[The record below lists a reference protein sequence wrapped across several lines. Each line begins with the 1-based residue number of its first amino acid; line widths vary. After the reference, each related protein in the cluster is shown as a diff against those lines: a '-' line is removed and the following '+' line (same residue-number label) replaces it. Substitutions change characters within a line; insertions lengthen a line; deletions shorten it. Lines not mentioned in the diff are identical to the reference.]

1 VEDLD
6 FSNMAPAHAE
16 AAAHSTVQS
25 AAQSS
30 LYSPSIA
37 LAFFRSTGSLEKVP
51 GGKPIFVANEKK
63 SGGLF
68 SKGDR
73 MYLLIEGEVGLMI
86 GDRVFGAVKQGEVFG
101 ELAVIAGVPRSATA
115 MPKSNCVLLSL
126 DEKQFHAALGKSPE
140 FALMLMSIMV
150 GRLRQSIASL
160 GAAASA
166 AAGPADRSAVFDRNT
181 LAELA
186 TQFVN
191 LPPVSYPAGKV
202 IVAAGSVGA
211 SMFVVI
217 DGRVAV
223 SVNDRVVERIPP
235 GGIFGELALVDRSA
249 RAATATAETDCR
261 LLSITRNEFLT
272 LIRAKPLFGA
282 SLLKSIAERM
292 HSLAVQVAKAQA

>member
-1 VEDLD
+1 MDDLD
-6 FSNMAPAHAE
+6 FSSMAPAQAE
-16 AAAHSTVQS
+16 AAARNTVQS
-25 AAQSS
+25 AAQST
-30 LYSPSIA
+30 LYRPAIA
-37 LAFFRSTGSLEKVP
+37 LAFFRSTGSVEKVP

-86 GDRVFGAVKQGEVFG
+86 GNRFFGAVKQGDIFG
-101 ELAVIAGVPRSATA
+101 ELAVIAGLPRSATA
-115 MPKSNCVLLSL
+115 MPKTECVLISL
-126 DEKQFHAALGKSPE
+126 DEKQFHAALGKAPE

-150 GRLRQSIASL
+150 SRLRQSIAAL
-160 GAAASA
+160 GATAPA
-166 AAGPADRSAVFDRNT
+166 AAGPANRSAVFDRKM

-186 TQFVN
+186 ENFVN
-191 LPPVSYPAGKV
+191 QPPVAFPAGKV
-202 IVAAGSVGA
+202 VVAAGSVGT

-217 DGRVAV
+217 DGNVAI
-223 SVNDRVVERIPP
+223 SVKDHIVERIPA

-261 LLSITRNEFLT
+261 LMSINRNEFMA
-272 LIRAKPLFGA
+272 LIKAKPGFGA

-292 HSLAVQVAKAQA
+292 QSITMQAAKTQG